1 MIEKLRTIASRTH
14 FEKSIM
20 KIKDY
25 FVTRVER
32 EIRGKIIDWLR
43 QIIFMSNPLDG
54 GAFISRALA
63 IQAKC
68 VRTHNIPVLDLVTSF
83 VFFKTFLLLLLFNW
97 PCFRLLTL
105 KFLSA
110 NMNLEKLSDDL
121 GGAVDCK
128 WSRSPHL
135 IKLRLRNLFIIS

>member
-43 QIIFMSNPLDG
+43 
-54 GAFISRALA
+54 
-63 IQAKC
+63 
-68 VRTHNIPVLDLVTSF
+68 
-83 VFFKTFLLLLLFNW
+83 
-97 PCFRLLTL
+97 
-105 KFLSA
+105 
-110 NMNLEKLSDDL
+110 
-121 GGAVDCK
+121 
-128 WSRSPHL
+128 
-135 IKLRLRNLFIIS
+135 